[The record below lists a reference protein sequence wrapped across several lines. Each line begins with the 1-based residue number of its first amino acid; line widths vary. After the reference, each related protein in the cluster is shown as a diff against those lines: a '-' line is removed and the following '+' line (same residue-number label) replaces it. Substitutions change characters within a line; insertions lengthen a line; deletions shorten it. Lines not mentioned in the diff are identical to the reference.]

1 MIPLTVSKKEIS
13 ILKYILDKEKAALE
27 KAYNVQISYVFG
39 TMIELPR
46 TLLKEDELGSLAHF
60 FFLGTNDLTQ
70 ATLAISNDD
79 FSSRDYSKDNGI
91 FYSDLIAV
99 LDEEGVGKLVA
110 LVYTIGK
117 KFKKNLELVYAEKNF

>member
-1 MIPLTVSKKEIS
+1 LIPLTVSKKEIS

-39 TMIELPR
+39 TMIELLR
-46 TLLKEDELGSLAHF
+46 TLLKADELGSLAHF
-60 FFLGTNDLTQ
+60 FFFSTNDLTQ
-70 ATLAISNDD
+70 TTLAISNDD

-117 KFKKNLELVYAEKNF
+117 NSKRI